1 MTAVMLLFA
10 PVSPDPARRYFIYN
24 NAETAE
30 IDALS
35 CIGTLGLICRIL
47 LPLLWRSA
55 SANRSGGNCKAVT
68 KLYGEFVKM

>member
-1 MTAVMLLFA
+1 MTGGNVVVR
-10 PVSPDPARRYFIYN
+10 PRSPDPARRCFIYN
-24 NAETAE
+24 NAATAE

-55 SANRSGGNCKAVT
+55 RANRSIRNCEEVSR
-68 KLYGEFVKM
+68 LYGEFVNM